1 MKKGKLIIGLG
12 VGVVAVAGAVFGAKK
27 YQEKTGKS
35 LLDKLNE
42 AETPAEALEVHK
54 EQLTEEMVQAALNEE
69 EQEEKSLL
77 EIVKSN
83 KVKIAIVGAV
93 VATVGIISKILSSRK
108 NKKSEVNN
116 VQEETDIDSGLKVQ
130 QNNNTDEAKGGGYN
144 PNADIVDMD
153 LKDNSVDM
161 LGKE

>member
-12 VGVVAVAGAVFGAKK
+12 VGLVAVAGAVFGAKK

-77 EIVKSN
+77 
-83 KVKIAIVGAV
+83 
-93 VATVGIISKILSSRK
+93 
-108 NKKSEVNN
+108 
-116 VQEETDIDSGLKVQ
+116 
-130 QNNNTDEAKGGGYN
+130 
-144 PNADIVDMD
+144 
-153 LKDNSVDM
+153 
-161 LGKE
+161 

>member
-12 VGVVAVAGAVFGAKK
+12 VGLVAVAGAVFGAKK

-69 EQEEKSLL
+69 EQKSLL

>member
-1 MKKGKLIIGLG
+1 M
-12 VGVVAVAGAVFGAKK
+12 
-27 YQEKTGKS
+27 
-35 LLDKLNE
+35 
-42 AETPAEALEVHK
+42 
-54 EQLTEEMVQAALNEE
+54 
-69 EQEEKSLL
+69 
-77 EIVKSN
+77 
-83 KVKIAIVGAV
+83 
-93 VATVGIISKILSSRK
+93 GIISKILSSRK